1 MSPKAV
7 SAMFGI
13 LAFGF
18 ILTGCQSQ
26 PQSSA
31 TDTPASAQE
40 STSST
45 SEKGTAETSEMTSTE
60 GKTLTKT
67 QDYKSPAG
75 EEKVGFTL
83 VVDDAGV
90 ITDAKTEVMA
100 VAPTSKM
107 RQESFA
113 KDFKAAVVGKKLSE
127 LTKVD
132 RIGGS
137 SLTTGAFNA
146 ALEEL
151 KKQV

>member
-7 SAMFGI
+7 SAMLGI

-18 ILTGCQSQ
+18 ILMGCQSQ

-31 TDTPASAQE
+31 TDTPAAVQE
-40 STSST
+40 STAT
-45 SEKGTAETSEMTSTE
+45 TTETGAAETSEMTAEE
-60 GKTLTKT
+60 GKTLTTT
-67 QDYKSPAG
+67 QGYKSPAG
-75 EEKVGFTL
+75 DEEVGFTL
-83 VVDDAGV
+83 VVDEAGV
-90 ITDAKTEVMA
+90 ITEAEAEVMA
-100 VAPTSKM
+100 TAPTSKL

-113 KDFKAAVVGKKLSE
+113 KDFPAAVVGKKLSE
-127 LTKVD
+127 LSTVD